1 MCLAC
6 AKKSLMLFK
15 KLQLRWK
22 YRSTYKNAEYKA
34 YKAKKQK
41 DYKNASKWYA
51 VAAMLRKATQKS
63 FIKKW
68 IEVIMSI
75 ILIFLGQQQKM
86 QEKQLISKRISR
98 KKTKKNKSRASVR
111 CC

>member
-51 VAAMLRKATQKS
+51 VAAMLRKSHAEIFHKEMDRGHNEYYTNILRAATKNARKA
-63 FIKKW
+63 IN
-68 IEVIMSI
+68 IE
-75 ILIFLGQQQKM
+75 KN
-86 QEKQLISKRISR
+86 KQ
-98 KKTKKNKSRASVR
+98 KKN
-111 CC
+111 